1 MFYIDLFN
9 TADSQKEGTELVR
22 QLQDLAGKYIQNN

>member
-9 TADSQKEGTELVR
+9 TADSQKEGKELVR
-22 QLQDLAGKYIQNN
+22 QLQDLAGTYIQNS